1 MVNQNPIPTR
11 SSSTEVHLGNQSS
24 ALVGN
29 QRIHEKWQVEEDRA
43 CCLLFPG
50 SQRGTTRDAQ
60 EMAPPPGALRTDVR
74 CQVQVQQTLRYGAPV
89 LAPVQVTT
97 VRVRPR
103 SWAEGACIEHSWVTH
118 SSDSPDVPRG
128 FDGLFRHPRSYPGS
142 NAAQGA
148 KTLSPL
154 YPEHLPGHPG
164 SRSAQAAPA
173 PPRGPTAEPGSTLGC
188 LRCRIQTHKT
198 LSHPLGF
205 HALPQEQGTKTA
217 SLFGIHEINQERLQ
231 SLWVSPPP
239 PRPSYSGAWKSRNRT
254 FWKKPS
260 AVISFPVTRVSFPIS
275 PLGRK

>member
-1 MVNQNPIPTR
+1 M
-11 SSSTEVHLGNQSS
+11 
-24 ALVGN
+24 
-29 QRIHEKWQVEEDRA
+29 
-43 CCLLFPG
+43 
-50 SQRGTTRDAQ
+50 TTA
-60 EMAPPPGALRTDVR
+60 
-74 CQVQVQQTLRYGAPV
+74 
-89 LAPVQVTT
+89 
-97 VRVRPR
+97 RVRPR

-142 NAAQGA
+142 TAAQGA

-217 SLFGIHEINQERLQ
+217 SLFGIHKINQERLQ
-231 SLWVSPPP
+231 NLSVFPQTYLTILLRGLEEQKEKLLEKALCCYLLSCDQHQISNPHLW
-239 PRPSYSGAWKSRNRT
+239 AEN
-254 FWKKPS
+254 
-260 AVISFPVTRVSFPIS
+260 
-275 PLGRK
+275 